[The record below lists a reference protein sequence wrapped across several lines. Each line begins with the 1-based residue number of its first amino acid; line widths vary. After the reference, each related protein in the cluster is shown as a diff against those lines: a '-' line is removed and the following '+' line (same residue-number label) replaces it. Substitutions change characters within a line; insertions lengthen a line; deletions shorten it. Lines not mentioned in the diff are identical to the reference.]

1 MRVFGILTFFMYL
14 CKRINR
20 FAMKEIIEALP
31 FDDGIKIIVAVAL
44 LVVIVCGVIYKKY
57 IRKKRIK

>member
-1 MRVFGILTFFMYL
+1 
-14 CKRINR
+14 
-20 FAMKEIIEALP
+20 MKEIIEALP